1 MKLHAYFRSSTSYR
15 LRIALNL
22 KGLGYEVVPVNI
34 VKGEQKEPKF
44 LSHNP
49 FAGVPL
55 LEADG
60 RDRAQS
66 MAILEWLDEAYP
78 ERPLLPASVE
88 DRFTARELAYAI
100 ATDIHAVN
108 NLSVMKYL
116 KNELGHE
123 QAAIDTWYRH
133 WLAKTL
139 VPVEARLAQRA
150 NEALHSAPG
159 MFGNRFLFRRCI
171 TLDVS
176 HSIQARCAHRTDR
189 GGLPRPSAIPARP
202 SRQPAGHPQGGSGPM
217 KLASLKHGRDGKLV
231 VVSKDITRYS
241 SAERIAPTM
250 QYGARQ
256 LGPKSRPQ
264 LEALRRDVEHGTVP
278 ATASTSARPQAPC
291 PAPTNGPTARPM

>member
-22 KGLGYEVVPVNI
+22 KGLDYAIEPVNI
-34 VKGEQKEPKF
+34 VKGEQKDAKF

-55 LEADG
+55 LQADG

-78 ERPLLPASVE
+78 DRPLLPRDVE

-108 NLSVMKYL
+108 NLSVMQYL
-116 KNELGHE
+116 KNELGQE

-139 VPVEARLAQRA
+139 VPVEARLAQLGV
-150 NEALHSAPG
+150 NEALHDRPGLFESVLIPQIYNARRFALDTSAMP
-159 MFGNRFLFRRCI
+159 NI
-171 TLDVS
+171 
-176 HSIQARCAHRTDR
+176 
-189 GGLPRPSAIPARP
+189 
-202 SRQPAGHPQGGSGPM
+202 
-217 KLASLKHGRDGKLV
+217 
-231 VVSKDITRYS
+231 
-241 SAERIAPTM
+241 ERIEAACLALPAFERAHPDNQPDTPPT
-250 QYGARQ
+250 
-256 LGPKSRPQ
+256 
-264 LEALRRDVEHGTVP
+264 
-278 ATASTSARPQAPC
+278 
-291 PAPTNGPTARPM
+291 